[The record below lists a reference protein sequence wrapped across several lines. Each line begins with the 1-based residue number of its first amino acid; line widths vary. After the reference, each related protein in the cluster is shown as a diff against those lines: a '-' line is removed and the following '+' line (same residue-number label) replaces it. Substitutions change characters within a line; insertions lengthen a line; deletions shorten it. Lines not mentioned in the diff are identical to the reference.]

1 MVLNSRLV
9 QLSIQTVRVQA
20 SLIIK
25 TPHAET

>member
-9 QLSIQTVRVQA
+9 QPSIQPVRVQA

-25 TPHAET
+25 TPYAYT